1 MFLVFSGAHSMCVY
15 VRHACSHPLTS
26 CSCMLSSCYGVLPLP
41 SVVGVSPA
49 HLGKKTSKLAW
60 FSHSTDSQD
69 GMCAS
74 LCVCD
79 VFPCVFSCIRACAS
93 KKILQYNYLVW
104 IIF

>member
-1 MFLVFSGAHSMCVY
+1 
-15 VRHACSHPLTS
+15 
-26 CSCMLSSCYGVLPLP
+26 MLSSCFGVLPLL

-69 GMCAS
+69 GMSAS

-79 VFPCVFSCIRACAS
+79 MYFRVYSVVFGHVL
-93 KKILQYNYLVW
+93 ILQFYSMITLV
-104 IIF
+104 